1 MQKYPPAQA
10 PLAITPTLLTPMI
23 DYQLRTRLVAGEHA
37 IEQLGTLAE
46 QLGARRVL
54 IASDPGV
61 VAAGIYEIGAQ
72 RIRQAG
78 LEVLGFHQFTE
89 NPSTE
94 HVQAGVQVAQEFRPD
109 LLVGLGGG
117 SSMDCAKGINF
128 IYSCGGKIADY
139 WGVGKATSPMLPL
152 IAIPTTAGTGSETQ
166 SFALISDA
174 HTHVKM
180 ACGDPKASP
189 AIAILD
195 PILTCSQPS
204 SITALTGID
213 ALTHAMETFVTNKR
227 NAISDCYAREA
238 WTLLSRGFPRVV
250 EEPTDLHG
258 RSQMQLGAAFAGMAI
273 EASMLGAAHALAN
286 PLTAFLNVPHGQ
298 AVGMMMP
305 HVIRYNAQ
313 CVESR
318 YRELVELLPE
328 VSASDRRIAS
338 EILADRFTHWL
349 QIASMATTLEEL
361 AGWSSTLA
369 SSSSPC
375 AAEDLLES
383 MAQMAAKQWTG
394 AYNPRP
400 VQTDDFLAMYRAARS
415 A

>member
-1 MQKYPPAQA
+1 
-10 PLAITPTLLTPMI
+10 
-23 DYQLRTRLVAGEHA
+23 
-37 IEQLGTLAE
+37 
-46 QLGARRVL
+46 
-54 IASDPGV
+54 
-61 VAAGIYEIGAQ
+61 
-72 RIRQAG
+72 
-78 LEVLGFHQFTE
+78 
-89 NPSTE
+89 
-94 HVQAGVQVAQEFRPD
+94 
-109 LLVGLGGG
+109 
-117 SSMDCAKGINF
+117 
-128 IYSCGGKIADY
+128 
-139 WGVGKATSPMLPL
+139 
-152 IAIPTTAGTGSETQ
+152 
-166 SFALISDA
+166 
-174 HTHVKM
+174 M

-361 AGWSSTLA
+361 AGWSSRLG
-369 SSSSPC
+369 SSSSSS

-400 VQTDDFLAMYRAARS
+400 VQTDDFLAIYRAARS